1 MKERFDAIVVGA
13 GPAGTAAALTL
24 ARAGWRVLQIERG
37 EYPGSKNVQGAIL
50 YADSLQKLIPNF
62 REEAP
67 LERHLVEQ
75 RLWVLD
81 DQSYIGST
89 YRSPVSSDAQPDRYT
104 ILRAQFDKWFAR
116 KAQEEGVLLICE
128 TTVLDLL
135 REGERVVGVRTD
147 REEGEV
153 YADVV
158 ILADG
163 VNSVLARKAG
173 IRPEL
178 GAGEV
183 ALGVKEVLFYPQE
196 SLEDRFGIQGEEGV
210 AIEMVGK
217 ITRGMVGTAFLYTNK
232 ESLAVGIGCLL
243 SDFRREK
250 IPPYV
255 LLARLKEHPALRP
268 LLRDGEMKE
277 YTAHLIPEGGYKAI
291 PKLSGHG
298 WLIVGDAGMFVNS
311 VHREGSNLAMETGR
325 IAAETVIEIK
335 EAGKPLSEG
344 NLRRYRQRLDQSFVM
359 KDLRKYQHVHEVL
372 DHNRH
377 FLTTYPE
384 LVNRA
389 AETLLRVDGVDKRAK
404 EREVAQSFR
413 KRRSYRGLLSDA
425 VKLWRAFR

>member
-13 GPAGTAAALTL
+13 GPSGTAAALTL
-24 ARAGWRVLQIERG
+24 ARAGWKVLQIERG

-50 YADSLQKLIPNF
+50 YADSLQKLVPNF

-75 RLWVLD
+75 RLWILD
-81 DQSYIGST
+81 DRSYIGT
-89 YRSPVSSDAQPDRYT
+89 AFRSPASEEREPDRYT
-104 ILRAQFDKWFAR
+104 ILRAQFDKWFAK
-116 KAQEEGVLLICE
+116 KAQDEGVLLICE

-135 REGERVVGVRTD
+135 REGRRVVGVRTD
-147 REEGEV
+147 REEGDV

-163 VNSVLARKAG
+163 VNSLLARKAG

-178 GAGEV
+178 RAGEV
-183 ALGVKEVLFYPQE
+183 ALAVKEILFYPQE
-196 SLEDRFGIQGEEGV
+196 VLEERFGLSGEEGV

-217 ITRGMVGTAFLYTNK
+217 ITQGMVGTAFLYTNK

-255 LLARLKEHPALRP
+255 LLERLKEHPALRSF
-268 LLRDGEMKE
+268 LRDGEMKE

-291 PKLSGHG
+291 PKLFGDG

-325 IAAETVIEIK
+325 IAAETVIELRLAK
-335 EAGKPLSEG
+335 QPLIER

-372 DHNRH
+372 DRNRH

-389 AETLLRVDGVDKRAK
+389 AETLLRVDGVDKRSK
-404 EREVAQSFR
+404 EKEVTRSFR
-413 KRRSYRGLLSDA
+413 KHRSYGGLFSDA

>member
-1 MKERFDAIVVGA
+1 MNERFDAIVVGA
-13 GPAGTAAALTL
+13 GPAGTATALTL
-24 ARAGWRVLQIERG
+24 ARGGCKVLQIERG

-81 DQSYIGST
+81 DRSYIGST
-89 YRSPVSSDAQPDRYT
+89 YRSPVSSDAEPDRYT
-104 ILRAQFDKWFAR
+104 ILRAQFDKWFAK

-147 REEGEV
+147 REEGEI

-178 GAGEV
+178 RAGEV
-183 ALGVKEVLFYPQE
+183 ALGVKEVLFYSQE
-196 SLEDRFGIQGEEGV
+196 SLEDRFGIQGDEGV

-250 IPPYV
+250 VPPYV
-255 LLARLKEHPALRP
+255 LLAGLKEHPALRP

-291 PKLSGHG
+291 PKLSGDG

-325 IAAETVIEIK
+325 IAAETVIELK
-335 EAGKPLSEG
+335 QAGEPFSER

-372 DHNRH
+372 DQNRH

-404 EREVAQSFR
+404 EKEVTRSFR
-413 KRRSYRGLLSDA
+413 KHRSYRGLFSDA

>member
-1 MKERFDAIVVGA
+1 MKERFDAIIVGA

-24 ARAGWRVLQIERG
+24 ARGGWKVLQIERG
-37 EYPGSKNVQGAIL
+37 ESPGSKNVQGAIL
-50 YADSLQKLIPNF
+50 YSDSLQKLVPQF

-81 DQSYIGST
+81 DRSYIGST
-89 YRSPVSSDAQPDRYT
+89 YRSPVSNGSPPDRYT
-104 ILRAQFDKWFAR
+104 ILRAQFDKWFAK
-116 KAQEEGVLLICE
+116 KAQEAGVLLICE

-135 REGERVVGVRTD
+135 REGKRVVGVRTD
-147 REEGEV
+147 REDGEV
-153 YADVV
+153 YADIV

-163 VNSVLARKAG
+163 VNSLLARKAG

-178 GAGEV
+178 KAAEV
-183 ALGVKEVLFYPQE
+183 ALAVKEVLFYPQE
-196 SLEDRFGIQGEEGV
+196 ILEERFGIQGDEGV
-210 AIEMVGK
+210 AIEMIGK

-250 IPPYV
+250 IPPYT
-255 LLARLKEHPALRP
+255 LLEHLKEHPALKL

-277 YTAHLIPEGGYKAI
+277 YTAHLIPEGGYKSI
-291 PKLSGHG
+291 PKLSGDG
-298 WLIVGDAGMFVNS
+298 WLIAGDAGMFVNS

-325 IAAETVIEIK
+325 IAAETLIEIK
-335 EAGKPLSEG
+335 RAGESFNER
-344 NLRRYRQRLDQSFVM
+344 NLRRYRQSLDRSFVM
-359 KDLRKYQHVHEVL
+359 KDLRKYRHLHGVL
-372 DHNRH
+372 ENNRH

-384 LVNRA
+384 LVNQA
-389 AETLLRVDGVDKRAK
+389 AETLLRVDGVDKRTK
-404 EREVAQSFR
+404 EREVARNFR

-425 VKLWRAFR
+425 VNLWRAIR